1 MIYNP
6 LLKHGFQEYENNSK
20 QISAIDNRLS
30 SVESLYL
37 NSAWYGIEYDTA
49 SISTVCTR
57 IGNPALHVSLPI
69 QSRMRRCLLSDNGLN
84 RVYLSSTDST
94 KLDTGATA
102 DLSGASGQVMVE
114 IPTHYRKFEVSG
126 TIVRVKISEYALPG
140 YHLVPLA
147 YRSAYQATVDR
158 TVPATPKLASV
169 VNATAN
175 FRGGSNDASR
185 DGTYRSQL
193 GLPASSVSLTN
204 FRTYARNRG
213 AYGLNSKG
221 WNCDVYDIQK
231 SVYWLFVIEYAQ
243 LNSQTAYN
251 PVDTAA
257 GYKQGG
263 LGDGVSTLVSAK
275 WNAFNGYYPFIPMG
289 FTNSCGNK
297 TETKMYRL
305 PFEYDCS
312 NASYYKG
319 VWNPETTY
327 NAGDYVS
334 SGADYQDATTLYMV
348 TANCTNIFWTVP
360 EYYTPITRTVVSV
373 PTYRGFENPFGHI
386 WHWTDGVKVRIQA
399 DNAGGLSELYTC
411 ADPALFNDSG
421 YTNYVKRGNLP
432 RVPGYVKSLLIGEFG
447 DNMPA
452 AVGGGSTSYMS
463 DYFYISLPA
472 SGEYERGVLFGGFAA
487 VGANDGLA
495 CAVTDVTASY
505 ASTYIGSRLC
515 FLP

>member
-20 QISAIDNRLS
+20 LISAIENRLS

-69 QSRMRRCLLSDNGLN
+69 QSRMRRCLLPDNGLN
-84 RVYLSSTDST
+84 RVYLSDTDST

-126 TIVRVKISEYALPG
+126 TMVRVKISEYALPG

-175 FRGGSNDASR
+175 FRGGNNDALR

-221 WNCDVYDIQK
+221 WNCDVYNVQK

-263 LGDGVSTLVSAK
+263 LGNGVSTLAAAK
-275 WNAFNGYYPFIPMG
+275 WSAFNDSNPFIPMG
-289 FTNSCGNK
+289 YTNSLGNK
-297 TETKMYRL
+297 TGEIAYTM
-305 PFEYDCS
+305 PFEYDANGS
-312 NASYYKG
+312 AFYKG
-319 VWNPETTY
+319 IY
-327 NAGDYVS
+327 NSGTAYIVDDYVS
-334 SGADYQDATTLYMV
+334 SGADLYRVNLSNTGMALDN
-348 TANCTNIFWTVP
+348 TA
-360 EYYTPITRTVVSV
+360 YYTKITRTVTYV
-373 PTYRGFENPFGHI
+373 PSYRGFENPFGHI

-421 YTNYVKRGNLP
+421 YTNYIKRGNLP
-432 RVPGYVKSLLIGEFG
+432 RVSGYVKSLLIGEFG
-447 DNMPA
+447 ENMPA

-463 DYFYISLPA
+463 DYFYTSLPA
-472 SGEYERGVLFGGFAA
+472 SGESERGVLFGGSAYY
-487 VGANDGLA
+487 GAFDGLA
-495 CAVTDVTASY
+495 SANTDNTATY
-505 ASTYIGSRLC
+505 ANAKFGSRLC